1 MDLFFYLSIILSCC
15 LIYKNINKMRM
26 KILIIYNT
34 NNNKVLWKLEKI
46 FKYIFWFLLSIII
59 VTLCVNKLLFNN
71 NLYDLQIISVYLVK
85 GVKLLLAV
93 LLNIIAIYIN
103 INTFNLKSWKTIL
116 SIFSLLSTI
125 VYIGINVGNFMSLI
139 WFQEIIVWLEFK
151 LISIFCVFFQI
162 IVPREIYLL
171 SDIDFIDDNR
181 IKTFNSISGTR
192 NNSNFMTQNNERE
205 VEVEENNINGN
216 NHNTENERRDTSN
229 PIFNESNANDLT
241 RRWVRKPI
249 LIAKL
254 YRVSREEKLTEINE
268 LGWHGKGVI
277 VEGWDNVKEKN
288 WDTNENDKKYNYKDN
303 EDKIKDR
310 IEFKKNRIINY
321 VKEHSFNI
329 QNKVYPLWEEKDN
342 DVISEEENSEKKNNN

>member
-34 NNNKVLWKLEKI
+34 NNNEVLWKLEKI

-116 SIFSLLSTI
+116 SIFSLLFTI

-139 WFQEIIVWLEFK
+139 WFQEIIVW
-151 LISIFCVFFQI
+151 
-162 IVPREIYLL
+162 
-171 SDIDFIDDNR
+171 
-181 IKTFNSISGTR
+181 
-192 NNSNFMTQNNERE
+192 
-205 VEVEENNINGN
+205 
-216 NHNTENERRDTSN
+216 
-229 PIFNESNANDLT
+229 
-241 RRWVRKPI
+241 
-249 LIAKL
+249 
-254 YRVSREEKLTEINE
+254 
-268 LGWHGKGVI
+268 
-277 VEGWDNVKEKN
+277 
-288 WDTNENDKKYNYKDN
+288 
-303 EDKIKDR
+303 
-310 IEFKKNRIINY
+310 
-321 VKEHSFNI
+321 
-329 QNKVYPLWEEKDN
+329 
-342 DVISEEENSEKKNNN
+342 